1 MPTIDLTI
9 DTGSV
14 IRFAFLMTHYRS
26 PCEMGPDKLDQA
38 RKALRRLAMACEP
51 CFDGPPTEVINTL
64 ANDINTPGVI
74 ALMHQY
80 RAQKQGKKLF
90 ATLRFMG
97 FWGSLCLPDEIK
109 TLPEDHIWN
118 VQNIG
123 LDAVGSA

>member
-9 DTGSV
+9 DTASV

-26 PCEMGPDKLDQA
+26 PCEMGQDKLVQA

-109 TLPEDHIWN
+109 TLPADHIWN
-118 VQNIG
+118 VQNTG
-123 LDAVGSA
+123 LDAAGSA